1 MKEDKKRKVVL
12 TMQRRRL
19 RKLRWLREG
28 CMTSGVIGFFL
39 LASIPDNMPGRMI
52 LERAVIALLV
62 MALSWI
68 TYQYAQ
74 CMERRYIRIHKRQQA
89 KKKSA

>member
-1 MKEDKKRKVVL
+1 
-12 TMQRRRL
+12 MQRRRL

-39 LASIPDNMPGRMI
+39 LASIPDNLPGRMI
-52 LERAVIALLV
+52 LARAVIALLV
-62 MALSWI
+62 MVLSWI
-68 TYQYAQ
+68 TYRYAK
-74 CMERRYIRIHKRQQA
+74 CVECRYIQTQNRQQE

>member
-39 LASIPDNMPGRMI
+39 LASIPDNLPGRMI
-52 LERAVIALLV
+52 LARAVIALLV

-68 TYQYAQ
+68 TYQYAK
-74 CMERRYIRIHKRQQA
+74 CVECRYIQTQKRQQE

>member
-1 MKEDKKRKVVL
+1 
-12 TMQRRRL
+12 MQRRRL

-28 CMTSGVIGFFL
+28 CVTSGVIGFL
-39 LASIPDNMPGRMI
+39 IMASIPDNLPGRMI
-52 LERAVIALLV
+52 LARAVIALLV

-68 TYQYAQ
+68 TYRYIR
-74 CMERRYIRIHKRQQA
+74 CVERRYIQTQNRQQE

>member
-1 MKEDKKRKVVL
+1 
-12 TMQRRRL
+12 MQRRRL

-28 CMTSGVIGFFL
+28 CMTSGVIGFL
-39 LASIPDNMPGRMI
+39 ILASIPDNMPGRMI
-52 LERAVIALLV
+52 LARAVIALLV

-68 TYQYAQ
+68 TYRYAQ
-74 CMERRYIRIHKRQQA
+74 CMEHRCIRVQKRKRQQA

>member
-1 MKEDKKRKVVL
+1 
-12 TMQRRRL
+12 MQRRRL

-68 TYQYAQ
+68 TYRYIQ
-74 CMERRYIRIHKRQQA
+74 CMEHRYIRIQKRNRQQE

>member
-1 MKEDKKRKVVL
+1 
-12 TMQRRRL
+12 MQRRRL

-39 LASIPDNMPGRMI
+39 LASIPDNLPGRMI
-52 LERAVIALLV
+52 LARAVIALLV

-68 TYQYAQ
+68 TYQYAK
-74 CMERRYIRIHKRQQA
+74 CVECRYIQSQNRQQE

>member
-1 MKEDKKRKVVL
+1 
-12 TMQRRRL
+12 MQRRRL

-39 LASIPDNMPGRMI
+39 LASIPDNLPGRMI
-52 LERAVIALLV
+52 LARAVIALLV

>member
-1 MKEDKKRKVVL
+1 
-12 TMQRRRL
+12 MQRRKL

-28 CMTSGVIGFFL
+28 CMTSGVIGFL
-39 LASIPDNMPGRMI
+39 ILASIPDNLPVRMI
-52 LERAVIALLV
+52 LARAVIALLV

-68 TYQYAQ
+68 TYRYAQ
-74 CMERRYIRIHKRQQA
+74 CVERRYIRIHKRQQE

>member
-39 LASIPDNMPGRMI
+39 LASIPDNLPGRMI
-52 LERAVIALLV
+52 LARAVIALLV

-68 TYQYAQ
+68 TYRYTK
-74 CMERRYIRIHKRQQA
+74 CMECKYIRIHKRQQEM
-89 KKKSA
+89 KKSA